1 MPRGEDARLHILD
14 VGPSFQT
21 LALRDSF
28 ADATVDT
35 LGFSNRL
42 TLPREGERHVDWD
55 LTEAGH
61 GAPPELGGYGL
72 IVLAEVIE
80 HLAVSPV
87 ELLRTLG
94 AWLLPG
100 GVLVI
105 QTPNAL
111 ALHKRL
117 RALAGR
123 DPLGTGGELTGPSH
137 NPGHFREYS
146 LSELREVAGAAGFEE
161 IDSSVRNHFRHPR
174 ALARAFDRVTAALP
188 SGTRQGITLYLAKR

>member
-1 MPRGEDARLHILD
+1 
-14 VGPSFQT
+14 
-21 LALRDSF
+21 LRDAF
-28 ADATVDT
+28 PDAAVDT
-35 LGFSNRL
+35 LGYENRL
-42 TLPREGERHVDWD
+42 TAPRPGEHHVDWD

-61 GAPPELGGYGL
+61 GEPPELGGYGL

-87 ELLRTLG
+87 ALLRRLA
-94 AWLLPG
+94 AWLLAD

-123 DPLGTGGELTGPSH
+123 DPLGAGGRLTGPSH
-137 NPGHFREYS
+137 NPGHFREYT
-146 LSELREVAGAAGFEE
+146 LSELIEVAAAAGFDP
-161 IDSSVRNHFRHPR
+161 IDSSVRNYFRHPG
-174 ALARAFDRVTAALP
+174 AVARAYDALTSALP
-188 SGTRQGITLYLAKR
+188 SGTRQGITLYLRWR